1 VFDSLAVAAIR
12 DELHDLVGGRVQ
24 RVVQTDPL
32 SLGFEVYA
40 GGQRRWLIC
49 TADPRR
55 AGAWVVDDKL
65 GQSPAPPSPMLLLCR
80 KYLRGARLV
89 AVAQPPFERV
99 LRLQLQGDDDAL
111 SRSLVL
117 IVEAMGRLG
126 NVVLVDEQGLV
137 MEALK
142 RVPASINRVRQILPR
157 RPYVAPPEQA
167 KASPLEA
174 DAEFWAPRL
183 IDPKTP
189 AAGVVTGALRGLSPL
204 AARELVYRAA
214 GRVDAPAAAVDPARL
229 TAELER
235 MLAPLAET
243 SRIGSAIWRPS
254 VGLEGERVVAFAPY
268 ELTHLAR
275 WEAMPSLSAAAE
287 RAFGEAAA
295 PTSTDQRQ
303 TQLAAEIGAARAR
316 EARKLESLEREL
328 AGAGEADR
336 LRSAGELLLAYAAQI
351 DPGQSSV
358 ELDGQTIALDPDR
371 SPVENAQSYFERYTR
386 LRDAGRQLPAMIAT
400 ARGRVAQLDEA
411 LVHLDLAATPE
422 EVADLRAELAEAGY
436 LGAGRPAGAPGKG
449 KTPARAGPLR
459 LRIGDHTVY
468 LGRTSRQNDQATFDL
483 ASPDDLW
490 LHARGVTGAHVILKT
505 DPGKPSEATIRQA
518 AALAA
523 HHSQA
528 RASGSVAVDVTE
540 RRHVRKIKGGPP
552 GAVTYSGE
560 RTIQVRPEPLTG
572 HQGRVAP

>member
-12 DELHDLVGGRVQ
+12 DELQDIVGGRVQ

-32 SLGFEVYA
+32 SLGFELYA

-65 GQSPAPPSPMLLLCR
+65 GQSPAPPSPILLLCR

-99 LRLQLQGDDDAL
+99 LRLALQADDDAV

-126 NVVLVDEQGLV
+126 NVILVDEQGLI

-174 DAEFWAPRL
+174 DAAFWAPRL

-189 AAGVVTGALRGLSPL
+189 ATGVVTAALRGLSPL

-214 GRVDAPAAAVDPARL
+214 GRVDAPAAAVDPAGL
-229 TAELER
+229 AAELER
-235 MLAPLAET
+235 MLAPLGEAGQT
-243 SRIGSAIWRPS
+243 DQAPAGAGPAIWRPS

-316 EARKLESLEREL
+316 EARRLESLEREL
-328 AGAGEADR
+328 AGAGEAGR
-336 LRSAGELLLAYAAQI
+336 LRAAGELLLAYAAQI
-351 DPGQSSV
+351 DPAQSSV

-411 LVHLDLAATPE
+411 LVHLDLAGTPD
-422 EVADLRAELAEAGY
+422 EVADLRAELAEAGF
-436 LGAGRPAGAPGKG
+436 LGAGRPAGAAAKG

-459 LRIGDHTVY
+459 LRIGDHTLY

-483 ASPDDLW
+483 ARPDDLW
-490 LHARGVTGAHVILKT
+490 LHARGVAGAHVILKT

-540 RRHVRKIKGGPP
+540 RRHVRKIKGSPP

-560 RTIQVRPEPLTG
+560 RTIQVTPAPLTG
-572 HQGRVAP
+572 